1 VAVAAAAHRSGNG
14 GLTMCAVPTWL
25 RRIARDD
32 SGQDVVEYALLTAFF
47 GLAAL
52 AAWTSIQGALG
63 SSYSRTTTGVQ
74 SLWDPPPPSGS

>member
-1 VAVAAAAHRSGNG
+1 VS
-14 GLTMCAVPTWL
+14 TWL

-52 AAWTSIQGALG
+52 AAWTSIRDAIGMSYG
-63 SSYSRTTTGVQ
+63 STTSGVQ
-74 SLWDPPPPSGS
+74 GLWDPPPPSGS